1 MKEFTTHRVSLK
13 SKQNQEEQWEEQN
26 GNARNMT
33 KKKLLN
39 MAVILNSL

>member
-13 SKQNQEEQWEEQN
+13 RKQNQEEQWEQN